1 MARRLW
7 KNLPHHKKRGVIDFL
22 SSVTGVSPGEA
33 ELMIES
39 KGEVFDENSMPSG
52 ILDRYNDERI
62 MGVSGP
68 GTATSVLSDFMK
80 DFYRA
85 KPQADADLAGGA
97 SMRRLKARAAAKE
110 KAKASSPAPV
120 QTVNLKDIPADLPL
134 DPQTQIAV
142 DQHEAASK
150 LLDEKLNSLS
160 NNKEGWENLL
170 LYGTAGLALAGGG
183 AAIGKST
190 EPSEEEIIAAYLA
203 RQS

>member
-7 KNLPHHKKRGVIDFL
+7 KNVPHHKKRGVIDFL

-33 ELMIES
+33 KRLILE
-39 KGEVFDENSMPSG
+39 KGEVFDENSIPSG
-52 ILDRYNDERI
+52 ILDSYNNERI
-62 MGVSGP
+62 KGVSGP
-68 GTATSVLSDFMK
+68 GTATEVLSDLMK
-80 DFYRA
+80 DFYGYEPHA
-85 KPQADADLAGGA
+85 AVDLAGGA
-97 SMRRLKARAAAKE
+97 SMRRRKARVAAKE

-134 DPQTQIAV
+134 DPQTQIAI

-160 NNKEGWENLL
+160 NNKEDWENLL

>member
-1 MARRLW
+1 MLK
-7 KNLPHHKKRGVIDFL
+7 KNELYDITLFPDQKAVEIAEANYHRGEVGMPHQVLLGDDMRKFY
-22 SSVTGVSPGEA
+22 GVSPRPHAGSA
-33 ELMIES
+33 EEKRLAEVRAYWDAEEVT
-39 KGEVFDENSMPSG
+39 KGAAA
-52 ILDRYNDERI
+52 LK
-62 MGVSGP
+62 
-68 GTATSVLSDFMK
+68 A
-80 DFYRA
+80 
-85 KPQADADLAGGA
+85 QAD
-97 SMRRLKARAAAKE
+97 MERLNARVAAKE

-134 DPQTQIAV
+134 DPQTQIAI

-160 NNKEGWENLL
+160 NNKEDWENLL